1 MEFSPNWRD
10 ENTDLLVKAIITL
23 KNEDDA
29 YRLLD
34 DLCTISEV
42 KALAQ
47 RMQVARLLHLD
58 TTYNSIASI
67 TGAST
72 ATISRV
78 KRCLNYGADGYQR
91 VLTYLDEERT

>member
-1 MEFSPNWRD
+1 MRIECFRVEKGGRYLGIFTNWRD

-47 RMQVARLLHLD
+47 RMQVADYYTL
-58 TTYNSIASI
+58 IPP
-67 TGAST
+67 
-72 ATISRV
+72 TIPLPV
-78 KRCLNYGADGYQR
+78 
-91 VLTYLDEERT
+91 